1 MHTTWRDGPITA
13 TTSDVHSAPKRLK
26 AGLFP
31 TVAAFLIALQAAL
44 VITHIPWLDEWQAL
58 QIAVQS
64 PDLGAL
70 LDNLHYEGHPPLWYL
85 LLRTATSIFGAG
97 SALVVVQL
105 PIAIGMQSLILFR
118 SPFER
123 VERLLIAS
131 SFFILFD
138 FGTLSRSLS
147 LGVLLVIAAIAF
159 RRTRIGWVVIA
170 LLPMADFLFGV
181 LSLICI
187 AIRWRERTLW
197 FPGMLLWLMCALFA
211 AWTVVPAPDVVP
223 AFHPSTPIHDLGVYL
238 VRLSVLLVPLHVAD
252 GTLQWNNPLP
262 IALAMAAGPLF
273 LLFGDRM
280 CRQIPLHRL
289 LFHAMVATT
298 LAISVAVYP
307 LAIRHLSL
315 IALLLILL
323 KWRERDIGEVPDAGF
338 RIWLYAISACGL
350 ITAAVNLTQ
359 PFDTVYQA
367 AAAIRKAGLI
377 DAKWAAFPASRGQ
390 GVSAITGI
398 EFARLPSGCT
408 QSFMRWNLPDTIE
421 QPADLDRA
429 LRAVAAHRGRFYLL
443 SDLDLG
449 KLHSD
454 LLRQFAHIR
463 PGYDGQSYNLYV
475 VAPGLPERPGRLPRC
490 LPARRP
496 LNLGKDMR

>member
-1 MHTTWRDGPITA
+1 
-13 TTSDVHSAPKRLK
+13 
-26 AGLFP
+26 
-31 TVAAFLIALQAAL
+31 
-44 VITHIPWLDEWQAL
+44 
-58 QIAVQS
+58 
-64 PDLGAL
+64 
-70 LDNLHYEGHPPLWYL
+70 
-85 LLRTATSIFGAG
+85 
-97 SALVVVQL
+97 
-105 PIAIGMQSLILFR
+105 
-118 SPFER
+118 
-123 VERLLIAS
+123 
-131 SFFILFD
+131 
-138 FGTLSRSLS
+138 
-147 LGVLLVIAAIAF
+147 
-159 RRTRIGWVVIA
+159 
-170 LLPMADFLFGV
+170 
-181 LSLICI
+181 
-187 AIRWRERTLW
+187 
-197 FPGMLLWLMCALFA
+197 
-211 AWTVVPAPDVVP
+211 
-223 AFHPSTPIHDLGVYL
+223 
-238 VRLSVLLVPLHVAD
+238 
-252 GTLQWNNPLP
+252 
-262 IALAMAAGPLF
+262 
-273 LLFGDRM
+273 
-280 CRQIPLHRL
+280 
-289 LFHAMVATT
+289 MVATT